1 MRLFG
6 KQPVVQRAA
15 KPPAPSPLA
24 AEPTASE
31 LAEASNCQTRVN
43 AFVSKYGVQP
53 LQYSELSADLNELHR
68 QSGTARGGDRVKQL
82 QAMISNSIKMIKA
95 MDQNPPTP
103 ETAEARKRLLETA
116 KKLNAELKGLNSKG
130 AKRKRVTRR
139 KRVQRSS

>member
-1 MRLFG
+1 MKLFG
-6 KQPVVQRAA
+6 RQPVAQRAA
-15 KPPAPSPLA
+15 KP

-43 AFVSKYGVQP
+43 AFVSKYSMQP
-53 LQYSELSADLNELHR
+53 LEYAELSAELADLHT

-103 ETAEARKRLLETA
+103 ESTEARKRLLETA
-116 KKLNAELKGLNSKG
+116 KKLNAELKGLTSKG

-139 KRVQRSS
+139 KRAQRSS